1 MLRPLLLGICLVTAL
16 AACAA
21 GPNAHENK
29 TINTALTGAC
39 LAAALSP
46 CKIATQPAEQARN
59 NESKAAAT
67 RAKAQQSATAANRD
81 AVARSSCLTDTGPRL
96 PVSAGQCASYGT
108 SYSGDEL
115 KAAGSGGGNVGVALQ
130 NLDPRITIQH

>member
-1 MLRPLLLGICLVTAL
+1 MLRPLLLGACLVTAL
-16 AACAA
+16 TACAA
-21 GPNAHENK
+21 GPDAHKNK

-39 LAAALSP
+39 LAASLSP
-46 CKIATQPAEQARN
+46 CTIATQPAEQAQK
-59 NESKAAAT
+59 NEAKAAAT
-67 RAKAQQSATAANRD
+67 RAKAQQSASAANKD

-115 KAAGSGGGNVGVALQ
+115 KEAGSGGGNVGLALQ
-130 NLDPRITIQH
+130 NLDPRITVQH